1 MTHRRHSLLYAVK
14 KLTREVKALVRER
27 EVTLVLRRGKGDGKN
42 KAVMSVRRSWDIG
55 LKKTELYYIEP
66 TLWN

>member
-55 LKKTELYYIEP
+55 LKKPELYYIEP